1 MAMRS
6 IDGWVPLR
14 DIYWESGYPSGIGS
28 RVMLKLLEELGVT
41 TKQITLPTGGQR
53 ALCIPEA
60 DAEPVVD
67 ILKAR
72 RQENLDPARR
82 AEIMAKARASK
93 KPDAFVRAVQTRR
106 ERGWQKEKEK
116 REYMGPIPIKTEL
129 PPKPALLDPTPQ
141 VERRDDDF
149 EVTVR
154 KLIALCAKKGID
166 CLTIQDGKAEIVR
179 TVSVTKEET
188 IKG

>member
-1 MAMRS
+1 MTMRS

-14 DIYWESGYPSGIGS
+14 DIYWEAGYPSGLDS
-28 RVMLKLLEELGVT
+28 RVMLKLLEELGVRT
-41 TKQITLPTGGQR
+41 QQITLPTGGQR
-53 ALCIPEA
+53 AICIPEA

-93 KPDAFVRAVQTRR
+93 KPDAFVRAAQTRR
-106 ERGWQKEKEK
+106 ERGWQKEKRQPDPPQVPFK
-116 REYMGPIPIKTEL
+116 PVDIPVIIT
-129 PPKPALLDPTPQ
+129 TPQ
-141 VERRDDDF
+141 PERRDDEF

>member
-1 MAMRS
+1 MTMRS
-6 IDGWVPLR
+6 FDGWVPIR
-14 DIYWESGYPSGIGS
+14 DVTWEAGYSGGMES
-28 RVMLKLLEELGVT
+28 RVLMKLLEELGVP
-41 TKQITLPTGGQR
+41 TKHITLPSGGQR
-53 ALCIPEA
+53 ALSIPEA

-93 KPDAFVRAVQTRR
+93 KPDAFVRAAQTRR
-106 ERGWQKEKEK
+106 ERGWKKEK
-116 REYMGPIPIKTEL
+116 REYTGPIPIKIEL
-129 PPKPALLDPTPQ
+129 PPKPLPLDPTPQ
-141 VERRDDDF
+141 VTERRDDDF

-166 CLTIQDGKAEIVR
+166 SITIQDGKAEIVR
-179 TVSVTKEET
+179 SVTVTKEET